1 VNSLQQETSEVTLE
15 LRNKQVVINTLRN
28 GSSS

>member
-15 LRNKQVVINTLRN
+15 LRNKKLVINTLRN